1 MSADSTERIALLRDE
16 RFWKIA
22 FQVIVLAIVIGLISL
37 FIGNM
42 NINLKK
48 SGLELSFDFLQNSAN
63 FSIGETPI
71 EYSSSNSY
79 IYAFWVGVL
88 NTLRVILAGFI
99 LTTLLGVFAG
109 VASFSGNWLVRKISL
124 VYVEIIR
131 NIPLL
136 LQLIFWYFAVFLNLP
151 RTQEQLQLPGSVF
164 MSKAGI
170 SIPWPDISL
179 GFWLWFAV
187 LVAGAIAAI
196 VIWKWRTYAIVEKSE
211 SGQTQSLILAGLGIA
226 ALVIFFF
233 GFNWQFPA
241 LPIDAATQELDPTRS
256 PIGGLKLSL
265 EYAALL
271 TGLVVYTA
279 AFIAEIVRGGIQ
291 SVSRGQWEA
300 ARSLGLP
307 SGLVMR
313 LVVLPQALRVI
324 IPPLSSQ
331 YMNLAKNSSLAL
343 AIGYPDLYSVNQ
355 TIFNQTGR
363 PVEAFILL
371 MATYLTISLT
381 ISVVMNL
388 LNRSVQLQER

>member
-1 MSADSTERIALLRDE
+1 MAADTTERIALWRDA

-22 FQVIVLAIVIGLISL
+22 FQVIVFAIVFGLITL
-37 FIGNM
+37 FIRNM
-42 NINLKK
+42 NINLQK
-48 SGLELSFDFLQNSAN
+48 SGLELSFGFLQNSAS

-71 EYSSSNSY
+71 KYSSSDSY
-79 IYAFWVGVL
+79 IYAFFVGVL
-88 NTLRVILAGFI
+88 NTMRVILVGFI

-109 VASFSGNWLVRKISL
+109 VASFSTNWLVRKISL

-151 RTQEQLQLPGSVF
+151 RPKEQLQLPGSVF

-170 SIPWPDISL
+170 SIPWPAITSS
-179 GFWLWFAV
+179 FWLWLGL
-187 LVAGAIAAI
+187 LVAGAIAA
-196 VIWKWRTYAIVEKSE
+196 VGVWKWRTNEIVEKSE
-211 SGQTQSLILAGLGIA
+211 SGQTQLMILLGLAIA
-226 ALVIFFF
+226 ALLIFFF
-233 GFNWQFPA
+233 GFNWEFPS
-241 LPIDAATQELDPTRS
+241 LLLDPAGAIDSSRPPT
-256 PIGGLKLSL
+256 GGLKLSI

-300 ARSLGLP
+300 ARSLGLDA
-307 SGLVMR
+307 GLVMR

-371 MATYLTISLT
+371 MATYLSISLT